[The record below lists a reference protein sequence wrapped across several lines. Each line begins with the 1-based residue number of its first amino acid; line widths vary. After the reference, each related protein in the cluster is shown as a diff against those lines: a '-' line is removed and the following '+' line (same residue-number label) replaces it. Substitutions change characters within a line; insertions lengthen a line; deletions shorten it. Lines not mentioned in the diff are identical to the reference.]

1 MEDIAIKF
9 KYRSQYPSEVRA
21 GYFYWVHTQEDNIYF
36 APTNDPEDMI
46 LLSYV
51 FDDSQ
56 ISQWTS
62 RISGLEDEVEGIQE
76 ILNEIGEELKQ
87 YLTSSD
93 LDDYVNRKELQEIL
107 DGFVP
112 EISDSDL
119 DIITER
125 VTENVKD
132 TIAEKVKLTWKVI

>member
-1 MEDIAIKF
+1 MDDVKF
-9 KYRSQYPSEVRA
+9 KYRLQYPSEVKK
-21 GYFYWVHTQEDNIYF
+21 GYFYWVQEQENNIYF
-36 APTNDPEDMI
+36 APTDNPEDMI

-62 RISGLEDEVEGIQE
+62 KILGLEGKVEGIQE
-76 ILNEIGEELKQ
+76 ILNEMGEELKQ

-112 EISDSDL
+112 DISDSDF
-119 DIITER
+119 DIIAEK
-125 VTENVKD
+125 VT
-132 TIAEKVKLTWKVI
+132 EKVKLTWKVI

>member
-1 MEDIAIKF
+1 MDDVKF
-9 KYRSQYPSEVRA
+9 KYRLQYPSEVKK
-21 GYFYWVHTQEDNIYF
+21 GYFYWVQEQENNIYF
-36 APTNDPEDMI
+36 APTDNPGDMI

-56 ISQWTS
+56 ISQWES
-62 RISGLEDEVEGIQE
+62 KISGLEGKVEGIQE
-76 ILNEIGEELKQ
+76 ILNEMGEELKQ

-112 EISDSDL
+112 DIGDSDL
-119 DIITER
+119 DIIAEK
-125 VTENVKD
+125 VT
-132 TIAEKVKLTWKVI
+132 EKVKLTWKVI

>member
-1 MEDIAIKF
+1 
-9 KYRSQYPSEVRA
+9 
-21 GYFYWVHTQEDNIYF
+21 
-36 APTNDPEDMI
+36 MI

-51 FDDSQ
+51 FNDSQ

-76 ILNEIGEELKQ
+76 ILNEIGEGLKQ

-132 TIAEKVKLTWKVI
+132 TIAEKS

>member
-1 MEDIAIKF
+1 MVFHKYIGMDVKF
-9 KYRSQYPSEVRA
+9 KYRLQYPSEVEK
-21 GYFYWVHTQEDNIYF
+21 GYFYWVQEQENNIYF
-36 APTNDPEDMI
+36 APTDNPGDMI

-56 ISQWTS
+56 ISQWAS
-62 RISGLEDEVEGIQE
+62 KISGLEGKVEGIQE
-76 ILNEIGEELKQ
+76 ILNEMGEELKQ

-112 EISDSDL
+112 DISDSDL
-119 DIITER
+119 DIIAEK
-125 VTENVKD
+125 VT
-132 TIAEKVKLTWKVI
+132 EKVKLTWKVI

>member
-1 MEDIAIKF
+1 MVFHKYIGMDVKF
-9 KYRSQYPSEVRA
+9 KYRLQYPSEVKK
-21 GYFYWVHTQEDNIYF
+21 GYFYWVQEQENNIYF
-36 APTNDPEDMI
+36 APTDNPGDMI

-56 ISQWTS
+56 ISQWES
-62 RISGLEDEVEGIQE
+62 KISGLEGKVEGIQE
-76 ILNEIGEELKQ
+76 ILNEMGEELKQ

-112 EISDSDL
+112 VISNSDF
-119 DIITER
+119 DIIAEK
-125 VTENVKD
+125 VS
-132 TIAEKVKLTWKVI
+132 EKVKLTWKVI

>member
-1 MEDIAIKF
+1 MVFHKYIGMDDVKF
-9 KYRSQYPSEVRA
+9 KYRLQYPSEVKK
-21 GYFYWVHTQEDNIYF
+21 GYFYWVQEQENNIYF
-36 APTNDPEDMI
+36 APTDNPEDMI

-62 RISGLEDEVEGIQE
+62 KILGLEGKVEGIQE
-76 ILNEIGEELKQ
+76 ILNEMGEELKQ

-93 LDDYVNRKELQEIL
+93 LDDYVDRKELQEIL

-112 EISDSDL
+112 DIGDSDF
-119 DIITER
+119 DIIAEK
-125 VTENVKD
+125 VT
-132 TIAEKVKLTWKVI
+132 EKVKLTWKVI

>member
-1 MEDIAIKF
+1 MVFHKYIGMDDVKF
-9 KYRSQYPSEVRA
+9 KYRLQYPSEVKK
-21 GYFYWVHTQEDNIYF
+21 GYFYWVHGQEDNIYF
-36 APTNDPEDMI
+36 APTDNPGDMI

-62 RISGLEDEVEGIQE
+62 KILGLEGKVEGIQE
-76 ILNEIGEELKQ
+76 ILNEMGEELKQ

-112 EISDSDL
+112 DISDSDL
-119 DIITER
+119 DIIAEK
-125 VTENVKD
+125 VT
-132 TIAEKVKLTWKVI
+132 EKVKLTWKVI

>member
-1 MEDIAIKF
+1 MVFHKYIGMDVKF
-9 KYRSQYPSEVRA
+9 KYRLQYPSEVKK
-21 GYFYWVHTQEDNIYF
+21 GYFYWVQEQENNIYF
-36 APTNDPEDMI
+36 APTDNPGDMI

-56 ISQWTS
+56 ISQWES
-62 RISGLEDEVEGIQE
+62 KISGLEGKVEGIQE
-76 ILNEIGEELKQ
+76 ILNEMGEELKQ

-112 EISDSDL
+112 DISDSDF
-119 DIITER
+119 DIIAEK
-125 VTENVKD
+125 VT
-132 TIAEKVKLTWKVI
+132 EKVKLTWKVI

>member
-1 MEDIAIKF
+1 MDDVKF
-9 KYRSQYPSEVRA
+9 KYRLQYPSEVKK
-21 GYFYWVHTQEDNIYF
+21 GYFYWVQEQENNIYF
-36 APTNDPEDMI
+36 APTDNPGDMI

-56 ISQWTS
+56 ISQWES
-62 RISGLEDEVEGIQE
+62 KISGLEGKVEGIQE
-76 ILNEIGEELKQ
+76 ILNEMGEELKQ

-112 EISDSDL
+112 DIGDSEF
-119 DIITER
+119 DIIAEK
-125 VTENVKD
+125 VT
-132 TIAEKVKLTWKVI
+132 EKVKLTWKVI

>member
-1 MEDIAIKF
+1 MDVKF
-9 KYRSQYPSEVRA
+9 KYRLQYPSEVKK
-21 GYFYWVHTQEDNIYF
+21 GYFYWVQEQENNIYF
-36 APTNDPEDMI
+36 APTDNPGDMI

-56 ISQWTS
+56 ISQWAS
-62 RISGLEDEVEGIQE
+62 KISGLEGKVEGIQE
-76 ILNEIGEELKQ
+76 ILNEMGEELKQ

-112 EISDSDL
+112 DISDSDF
-119 DIITER
+119 DIIAEK
-125 VTENVKD
+125 VT
-132 TIAEKVKLTWKVI
+132 EKVKLTWKVI

>member
-1 MEDIAIKF
+1 MDVKF
-9 KYRSQYPSEVRA
+9 KYRLQYPSEVKK
-21 GYFYWVHTQEDNIYF
+21 GYFYWVHGQEDNIYF
-36 APTNDPEDMI
+36 APTDNPEDMI

-62 RISGLEDEVEGIQE
+62 KILGLEGKVEGIQE
-76 ILNEIGEELKQ
+76 ILNEMGEELKQ

-107 DGFVP
+107 DGFTP
-112 EISDSDL
+112 DIGDSDL
-119 DIITER
+119 DIIAEK
-125 VTENVKD
+125 VT
-132 TIAEKVKLTWKVI
+132 EKVKLTWKVI

>member
-1 MEDIAIKF
+1 MVFHKYIGMDVKF
-9 KYRSQYPSEVRA
+9 KYRLQYPSEVKK
-21 GYFYWVHTQEDNIYF
+21 GYFYWVQEQENNIYF
-36 APTNDPEDMI
+36 APTDNPGDMI

-56 ISQWTS
+56 ISQWAS
-62 RISGLEDEVEGIQE
+62 KISGLEGKVEDIQE
-76 ILNEIGEELKQ
+76 ILNEMGEELKQ

-112 EISDSDL
+112 DISDSDL
-119 DIITER
+119 DIIAEK
-125 VTENVKD
+125 VT
-132 TIAEKVKLTWKVI
+132 EKVKLTWKVI

>member
-1 MEDIAIKF
+1 MDDVKF
-9 KYRSQYPSEVRA
+9 KYRLQYPSEVKK
-21 GYFYWVHTQEDNIYF
+21 GYFYWVHGQEDNIYF
-36 APTNDPEDMI
+36 APTDNPKDMI

-62 RISGLEDEVEGIQE
+62 KIAGLEGKVEGIQE
-76 ILNEIGEELKQ
+76 ILNEMGEELKQ

-112 EISDSDL
+112 DIGDSDL
-119 DIITER
+119 DIIAEK
-125 VTENVKD
+125 VT
-132 TIAEKVKLTWKVI
+132 EKVKLTWKVI

>member
-1 MEDIAIKF
+1 MVFHKYIGMEVKF
-9 KYRSQYPSEVRA
+9 KYRLQYPSEVKK
-21 GYFYWVHTQEDNIYF
+21 GYFYWVHGQEDNIYF
-36 APTNDPEDMI
+36 APTDNPGDMI

-62 RISGLEDEVEGIQE
+62 KISGLEGKVEGIQE
-76 ILNEIGEELKQ
+76 ILNEMGEELKQ

-93 LDDYVNRKELQEIL
+93 LDDYVNRKELHEIL

-112 EISDSDL
+112 DISDSDL
-119 DIITER
+119 DIIAEK
-125 VTENVKD
+125 VT
-132 TIAEKVKLTWKVI
+132 EKVKLTWKVI

>member
-1 MEDIAIKF
+1 MVFHKYIGMDDVKF
-9 KYRSQYPSEVRA
+9 KYRLQYPSEVKK
-21 GYFYWVHTQEDNIYF
+21 GYFYWVQEQENNIYF
-36 APTNDPEDMI
+36 APTDNPGDMI

-56 ISQWTS
+56 ISQWES
-62 RISGLEDEVEGIQE
+62 KISGLEGKVEGIQE
-76 ILNEIGEELKQ
+76 ILNEMGEELKQ

-112 EISDSDL
+112 DISDSDF
-119 DIITER
+119 DIIAEK
-125 VTENVKD
+125 VT
-132 TIAEKVKLTWKVI
+132 EKVKLTWKVI

>member
-1 MEDIAIKF
+1 
-9 KYRSQYPSEVRA
+9 
-21 GYFYWVHTQEDNIYF
+21 
-36 APTNDPEDMI
+36 MI

-62 RISGLEDEVEGIQE
+62 KIAGLEGKVEGIQE
-76 ILNEIGEELKQ
+76 ILNEMGEELKQ

-112 EISDSDL
+112 DIGDSDL
-119 DIITER
+119 DIIAEK
-125 VTENVKD
+125 VT
-132 TIAEKVKLTWKVI
+132 EKVKLTWKVI

>member
-1 MEDIAIKF
+1 MDDVKF
-9 KYRSQYPSEVRA
+9 KYRLQYPSEVKK
-21 GYFYWVHTQEDNIYF
+21 GYFYWVHGQEDNIYF
-36 APTNDPEDMI
+36 APTDNPEDMI

-62 RISGLEDEVEGIQE
+62 KILGLEGKVEGIQE
-76 ILNEIGEELKQ
+76 ILNEMGEELKQ

-107 DGFVP
+107 DGFTP
-112 EISDSDL
+112 DIGDSDL
-119 DIITER
+119 DIIAEK
-125 VTENVKD
+125 VT
-132 TIAEKVKLTWKVI
+132 EKVKLTWKVI

>member
-1 MEDIAIKF
+1 MDDVKF
-9 KYRSQYPSEVRA
+9 KYRLQYPSEVKK
-21 GYFYWVHTQEDNIYF
+21 GYFYWVQEQEDNIYF
-36 APTNDPEDMI
+36 APTDNPGDMI

-56 ISQWTS
+56 ISQWES
-62 RISGLEDEVEGIQE
+62 KISGLEGKVEGIQE
-76 ILNEIGEELKQ
+76 ILNEMGEELKQ

-112 EISDSDL
+112 DISDSDF
-119 DIITER
+119 DIIAEK
-125 VTENVKD
+125 VT
-132 TIAEKVKLTWKVI
+132 EKVKLTWKVI

>member
-1 MEDIAIKF
+1 MDVKF
-9 KYRSQYPSEVRA
+9 KYRLQYPSEVKK
-21 GYFYWVHTQEDNIYF
+21 GYFYWVQEQENNIYF
-36 APTNDPEDMI
+36 APTDNPGDMI

-56 ISQWTS
+56 ISQWES
-62 RISGLEDEVEGIQE
+62 KISGLEGKVEGIQE
-76 ILNEIGEELKQ
+76 ILNEMGEELKQ

-112 EISDSDL
+112 DIGDSDF
-119 DIITER
+119 DIIAEK
-125 VTENVKD
+125 VT
-132 TIAEKVKLTWKVI
+132 EKVKLTWKVI

>member
-1 MEDIAIKF
+1 MVFHKYIGMDVKF
-9 KYRSQYPSEVRA
+9 KYRLQYPSEVKK
-21 GYFYWVHTQEDNIYF
+21 GYFYWVQEQENNIYF
-36 APTNDPEDMI
+36 APTDNPEDMI

-62 RISGLEDEVEGIQE
+62 KISGLEGEVEGIQE
-76 ILNEIGEELKQ
+76 ILNEMGEELKQ

-93 LDDYVNRKELQEIL
+93 LDDYVDRKELQEIL

-112 EISDSDL
+112 DIGDSDL
-119 DIITER
+119 DIIAEK
-125 VTENVKD
+125 VT
-132 TIAEKVKLTWKVI
+132 EKVKLTWKVI

>member
-1 MEDIAIKF
+1 MDDVKF
-9 KYRSQYPSEVRA
+9 KYRLQYPSEVKK
-21 GYFYWVHTQEDNIYF
+21 GYFYWVHGQEDNIYF
-36 APTNDPEDMI
+36 APTDNPGDMI

-62 RISGLEDEVEGIQE
+62 KIAGLEGKVEGIQE
-76 ILNEIGEELKQ
+76 ILNEMGEELKQ

-107 DGFVP
+107 DGFTP
-112 EISDSDL
+112 DIGDSDF
-119 DIITER
+119 DIIAEK
-125 VTENVKD
+125 VT
-132 TIAEKVKLTWKVI
+132 EKVKLTWKVI

>member
-1 MEDIAIKF
+1 MDVKF
-9 KYRSQYPSEVRA
+9 KYRLQYPSEVKK
-21 GYFYWVHTQEDNIYF
+21 GYFYWVQEQENNIYF
-36 APTNDPEDMI
+36 APTDNPEDMI

-56 ISQWTS
+56 ISQWAS
-62 RISGLEDEVEGIQE
+62 KISGLEGKVEGIQE
-76 ILNEIGEELKQ
+76 ILNEMGEELKQ

-112 EISDSDL
+112 DISDSDL
-119 DIITER
+119 DIIAEK
-125 VTENVKD
+125 VT
-132 TIAEKVKLTWKVI
+132 EKVKLTWKVI

>member
-1 MEDIAIKF
+1 MDDVKF
-9 KYRSQYPSEVRA
+9 KYRLQYPSEVKK
-21 GYFYWVHTQEDNIYF
+21 GYFYWVQEQENNIYF
-36 APTNDPEDMI
+36 APTDNPEDMI

-56 ISQWTS
+56 ISQWES
-62 RISGLEDEVEGIQE
+62 KISGLEGKVEGIQE
-76 ILNEIGEELKQ
+76 ILNEMGEELKQ

-112 EISDSDL
+112 DISDSDF
-119 DIITER
+119 DIIAEK
-125 VTENVKD
+125 VT
-132 TIAEKVKLTWKVI
+132 EKVKLTWKVI